1 MLNSMQDLKAKSPVY
16 LEIKQKK
23 TFWQSLNILKSL
35 NQ

>member
-1 MLNSMQDLKAKSPVY
+1 MLNSMQDLKAKSVY